1 MARANYE
8 FEKRK
13 RELLRKQKQE
23 AKRLRKEERKKQQ
36 QAAEAA
42 AQPLTPDAAP
52 GVEGIPSVADPLPP
66 EVPPVAGV

>member
-13 RELLRKQKQE
+13 RELVRKQKQE

-42 AQPLTPDAAP
+42 GQPLTPEAAP
-52 GVEGIPSVADPLPP
+52 GADGLPP
-66 EVPPVAGV
+66 LDVSPPPAPPATEG